1 MVAVLPAASPP
12 IPIFHHS
19 SIPTLHSS
27 MSIVYNLESTWL
39 SLKHHAFRS
48 LLAMLGVVLGVA
60 AVVGMLA
67 VSEGARRESIERIR
81 QQGVDNIILHSE
93 KPKAN
98 QTGGE
103 NIFFYGISREDLS
116 HFSTVFENVKK
127 VVPVVEL
134 RETVYA
140 DGLPSDVVLVG
151 TTPDFLSIS
160 RSKNADPRGR
170 WLSDSDRIL
179 SEMVCSIGAAAA
191 RQLFGL
197 EDPLGKTV
205 SVHGATF
212 RVVGLLEN
220 PLRSKLAGKYDIN
233 NMIYVDYETLLSV
246 FNRDA
251 LTVEADYVYVQVK
264 ELAYLKNTADRIRT
278 YLHETHELP
287 DYTISVPYELMLA
300 EQATQRVFA
309 VVMGSIAAI
318 SLLVGGIGIMNIMLA
333 NIYERTKEIGTLR
346 ALGAQ
351 RRTILIQFLFEAVTL
366 TTIGGLLGVGI
377 GFLIALLIKYS
388 ADMPTIVTPG
398 SVIVALTVSIL
409 TGIIFGTHPA
419 WKAANLSPIEALR
432 R

>member
-1 MVAVLPAASPP
+1 
-12 IPIFHHS
+12 
-19 SIPTLHSS
+19 
-27 MSIVYNLESTWL
+27 MSLIYNIESTWL

-67 VSEGARRESIERIR
+67 VSEGARVESIERIR
-81 QQGVDNIILHSE
+81 RQGVDNIILHSE
-93 KPKAN
+93 EPQAN
-98 QTGGE
+98 ATGGE
-103 NIFFYGISREDLS
+103 NIYYYGITSEDIA
-116 HFSTVFENVKK
+116 HFKTALDNVKK
-127 VVPVVEL
+127 VVPVVGL
-134 RETVYA
+134 RQTIYA
-140 DGLPSDVVLVG
+140 NGRPTDVVLVG
-151 TTPDFLSIS
+151 ADPEFLNIS
-160 RSKNADPRGR
+160 RSENADPRGR
-170 WLSDSDRIL
+170 WI
-179 SEMVCSIGAAAA
+179 SELDGVTASQVCSVGVDAA

-197 EDPLGKTV
+197 DDPLGKTV
-205 SVHGATF
+205 SVYGATF
-212 RVVGLLEN
+212 EVVGLLNN
-220 PLRSKLAGKYDIN
+220 PLHSKLAGKYDIN
-233 NMIYVDYETLLSV
+233 NMVYVEYDTLLSI

-251 LTVEADYVYVQVK
+251 LKVEADYVYIQVQD
-264 ELAYLKNTADRIRT
+264 LDYLKNTADRIRT
-278 YLHETHELP
+278 YLAGTHELP
-287 DYTISVPYELMLA
+287 DYTISVPYELLLA

-351 RRTILIQFLFEAVTL
+351 RRTILTQFLFEAVTL
-366 TTIGGLLGVGI
+366 TGLGGVLGVGI
-377 GFLIALLIKYS
+377 GFLIALLIKHT

-398 SVIVALTVSIL
+398 SVIVALTVSIM

>member
-1 MVAVLPAASPP
+1 
-12 IPIFHHS
+12 
-19 SIPTLHSS
+19 
-27 MSIVYNLESTWL
+27 MSIIYNLESTWL

-67 VSEGARRESIERIR
+67 VSEGARVESIERIQR
-81 QQGVDNIILHSE
+81 QGVDNIILHSK
-93 KPKAN
+93 KPQAN
-98 QTGGE
+98 ETGGE
-103 NIFFYGISREDLS
+103 KIYFYGITAEDIA
-116 HFSTVFENVKK
+116 HFNTVFDNVKK

-134 RETVYA
+134 RRTIYA
-140 DGLPSDVVLVG
+140 NGKATDIVFVG
-151 TTPDFLSIS
+151 TTPEFLRIS
-160 RSKNADPRGR
+160 RSENADPRGR
-170 WLSDSDRIL
+170 WLSDSDREIAAQ
-179 SEMVCSIGAAAA
+179 VCSVGVDAA

-205 SVHGATF
+205 SVYGATF
-212 RVVGLLEN
+212 KVVGLLNN
-220 PLRSKLAGKYDIN
+220 PLQSKLAGKYDIN
-233 NMIYVDYETLLSV
+233 NFVYVDYDTLLSI

-251 LTVEADYVYVQVK
+251 LKVEADYVYVQV
-264 ELAYLKNTADRIRT
+264 ENLDYLENTADRVRT
-278 YLHETHELP
+278 YLRETHNFP
-287 DYTISVPYELMLA
+287 DYTLSVPYELLQS
-300 EQATQRVFA
+300 EKATQRIFS

-346 ALGAQ
+346 ALGAP

-366 TTIGGLLGVGI
+366 TGLGGILGVVI
-377 GFLIALLIKYS
+377 GFLIALLIKHT
-388 ADMPTIVTPG
+388 AGMPTIVTPG
-398 SVIVALTVSIL
+398 SVIVALSVSIL

>member
-1 MVAVLPAASPP
+1 
-12 IPIFHHS
+12 
-19 SIPTLHSS
+19 
-27 MSIVYNLESTWL
+27 MSLFYNLESTWL
-39 SLKHHAFRS
+39 SLRHHAFRS

-67 VSEGARRESIERIR
+67 VSEGAKRESIERIQ
-81 QQGVDNIILHSE
+81 QQGVDNIILHSK

-103 NIFFYGISREDLS
+103 TIYFYGISREDIR
-116 HFSTVFENVKK
+116 HFSDVLENVKT

-134 RETVYA
+134 RKTTVWNSSS
-140 DGLPSDVVLVG
+140 GLGLGGVVLVG
-151 TTPDFLSIS
+151 TTPEFLRIS
-160 RSKNADPRGR
+160 RSRNADPRGR
-170 WLSDSDRIL
+170 WLTDTDSL
-179 SEMVCSIGAAAA
+179 FSEMVCSVGVDAA

-197 EDPLGKTV
+197 EDPLAQSV
-205 SVHGATF
+205 SVYGATF

-220 PLRSKLAGKYDIN
+220 PLRSKLAGKYDMN
-233 NMIYVDYETLLSV
+233 NMVYMDYETLLSV

-251 LTVEADYVYVQVK
+251 MTVEADYVYVQV
-264 ELAYLKNTADRIRT
+264 EDIAYLKNTADRIRA
-278 YLHETHELP
+278 YLSETHELP

-300 EQATQRVFA
+300 EQATQRVFSI
-309 VVMGSIAAI
+309 VMGSIAAI

-346 ALGAQ
+346 ALGAP

-366 TTIGGLLGVGI
+366 TGLGGVIGVVI
-377 GFLIALLIKYS
+377 GFLIALLIKHT
-388 ADMPTIVTPG
+388 AGMPTIVTPG

-409 TGIIFGTHPA
+409 TGIVFGTHPA

>member
-1 MVAVLPAASPP
+1 
-12 IPIFHHS
+12 
-19 SIPTLHSS
+19 
-27 MSIVYNLESTWL
+27 MSFFYNIESTWL

-67 VSEGARRESIERIR
+67 VSEGARVESIERIQR
-81 QQGVDNIILHSE
+81 QGVDNIILHSE
-93 KPKAN
+93 EPQAN

-103 NIFFYGISREDLS
+103 TIYFYGITSEDIA
-116 HFSTVFENVKK
+116 HFSTVFDNVKK

-134 RETVYA
+134 RKTIYA
-140 DGLPSDVVLVG
+140 NGKPTDVVLMG
-151 TTPDFLSIS
+151 TAPEFLAIS

-170 WLSDSDRIL
+170 WISESDGALASQ
-179 SEMVCSIGAAAA
+179 VCSVGVDAA

-205 SVHGATF
+205 SVYGATF
-212 RVVGLLEN
+212 EVVGLIEN
-220 PLRSKLAGKYDIN
+220 PLKSKLAGKYDIN
-233 NMIYVDYETLLSV
+233 NLVYVDYDTLLSI

-251 LTVEADYVYVQVK
+251 LKVEADYVYVQV
-264 ELAYLKNTADRIRT
+264 ENLDYLKNTADRVRT
-278 YLHETHELP
+278 YLNETHELP
-287 DYTISVPYELMLA
+287 DYTISVPYELLLA
-300 EQATQRVFA
+300 EQATQRIFS

-346 ALGAQ
+346 ALGAP
-351 RRTILIQFLFEAVTL
+351 RKTILTQFLFEAVTL
-366 TTIGGLLGVGI
+366 TGLGGVLGVVI
-377 GFLIALLIKYS
+377 GFLIAVLIKYT

-398 SVIVALTVSIL
+398 SIIVALAVSIL

>member
-1 MVAVLPAASPP
+1 
-12 IPIFHHS
+12 
-19 SIPTLHSS
+19 
-27 MSIVYNLESTWL
+27 MSLFYNLESTWL

-67 VSEGARRESIERIR
+67 VSEGARVESIERIR
-81 QQGVDNIILHSE
+81 RQGVDNIILHSE
-93 KPKAN
+93 EPQAN
-98 QTGGE
+98 ATGGE
-103 NIFFYGISREDLS
+103 NIYYYGITSEDIA
-116 HFSTVFENVKK
+116 HFKTALDNVKK
-127 VVPVVEL
+127 VVPVVGL
-134 RETVYA
+134 RQTIYA
-140 DGLPSDVVLVG
+140 NGRPTDVVLVG
-151 TTPDFLSIS
+151 ADPEFLNIS
-160 RSKNADPRGR
+160 RSENADPRGR
-170 WLSDSDRIL
+170 WI
-179 SEMVCSIGAAAA
+179 SELDGVTASQVCSVGVDAA

-197 EDPLGKTV
+197 DDPLGKTV
-205 SVHGATF
+205 SVYGATF
-212 RVVGLLEN
+212 EVVGLLNN
-220 PLRSKLAGKYDIN
+220 PLHSKLAGKYDIN
-233 NMIYVDYETLLSV
+233 NMVYVEYDTLLSI

-251 LTVEADYVYVQVK
+251 LKVEADYVYIQVQD
-264 ELAYLKNTADRIRT
+264 LDYLKNTADRIRT
-278 YLHETHELP
+278 YLAGTHELP
-287 DYTISVPYELMLA
+287 DYTISVPYELLLA

-351 RRTILIQFLFEAVTL
+351 RRTILTQFLFEAVTL
-366 TTIGGLLGVGI
+366 TGLGGVLGVGI
-377 GFLIALLIKYS
+377 GFLIALLIKHT

-398 SVIVALTVSIL
+398 SVIVALTVSIM

>member
-1 MVAVLPAASPP
+1 
-12 IPIFHHS
+12 
-19 SIPTLHSS
+19 
-27 MSIVYNLESTWL
+27 MSFIYNMESTWL
-39 SLKHHAFRS
+39 SLRHHAFRS

-67 VSEGARRESIERIR
+67 VSEGARIESIERIQR
-81 QQGVDNIILHSE
+81 QGVDNIILHSE
-93 KPKAN
+93 KPQAN

-103 NIFFYGISREDLS
+103 KVYFYGIRHEDLT
-116 HFSTVFENVKK
+116 HFRTVFDNVKN

-134 RETVYA
+134 RKTIYA
-140 DGLPSDVVLVG
+140 NGKPTDVVLMGVAPG
-151 TTPDFLSIS
+151 FLNIS

-170 WLSDSDRIL
+170 WISPADRELSAQ
-179 SEMVCSIGAAAA
+179 VCSVGVTAA

-205 SVHGATF
+205 SVYGFTF
-212 RVVGLLEN
+212 QVIGLIEN
-220 PLRSKLAGKYDIN
+220 PLKSKLAGKYDIN
-233 NMIYVDYETLLSV
+233 NLVYVDYETLLSTI
-246 FNRDA
+246 NRDA
-251 LTVEADYVYVQVK
+251 LQVEADYVYVQVDN
-264 ELAYLKNTADRIRT
+264 LDYLENTADRVRT
-278 YLHETHELP
+278 YLSETHEIP
-287 DYTISVPYELMLA
+287 DYTLSVPYELLLA

-351 RRTILIQFLFEAVTL
+351 RKTILTQFLFEAVTL
-366 TTIGGLLGVGI
+366 TGLGGILGVAI
-377 GFLIALLIKYS
+377 GFLIAVLIKYL
-388 ADMPTIVTPG
+388 AGMPTVVTLS
-398 SVIVALTVSIL
+398 SVLVALAVSIL
-409 TGIIFGTHPA
+409 TGIIFGTNPA